1 MKGGT
6 RSRSRRIACSLLGL
20 SIAAGALAAQAQD
33 AYLCVWRNPERT
45 MTRIFPNA
53 RDYVSVNA
61 RISAAQR
68 KEIESR
74 LGFELLPGQQ
84 DLFQYFTMT
93 GENGEVVGT
102 IIPVSQKGGFGAIE
116 LVFGLDNDLVIK
128 DLYVQRSRE
137 KDQRFKERAFLDL
150 FVNRKLSEALTLD
163 RLYKGEATPGTSAV
177 IRGLKKE
184 LVAYEVLV
192 LRPAAEK
199 PGAAG
204 R

>member
-1 MKGGT
+1 
-6 RSRSRRIACSLLGL
+6 
-20 SIAAGALAAQAQD
+20 
-33 AYLCVWRNPERT
+33 

-128 DLYVQRSRE
+128 NLYVQRSRE